1 MEEMKH
7 SRKPR
12 KDRGPR
18 ITDRDLDALEWIAQQ
33 YCVTLDHL
41 SILLARLMDYS
52 DYAQKPHDPGELTEK
67 RTAKVVKRWEQL
79 GLVERAWILYD
90 DAAWVWCSQEG
101 LRLVAEELGE
111 LRPYTPTPA
120 KVNHLYWCNHARLYV
135 EQGHNDA
142 EWRSERQLRANQ
154 KSERGIKRPHVPDAV
169 VTIDGQQIA
178 IEVELSTKT
187 YSRLDKILHELAT
200 SDYHTTW
207 YFVRGRAKQVIETAI
222 ENMTGLYSDRFVI
235 YDVDECEIE

>member
-1 MEEMKH
+1 MDEIIK

-41 SILLARLMDYS
+41 SILLARLMDYAP
-52 DYAQKPHDPGELTEK
+52 YVQKPNDEGALTEK

-79 GLVERAWILYD
+79 GLVERGWILHD
-90 DAAWVWCSQEG
+90 DAAWVWLTQEG

-120 KVNHLYWCNHARLYV
+120 KVNHLYWCNHARLYI
-135 EQGHNDA
+135 EQKRDDA

-169 VTIDGQQIA
+169 VSSNGHEIA

-207 YFVRGRAKQVIETAI
+207 YFTRGRAKQVVETAI